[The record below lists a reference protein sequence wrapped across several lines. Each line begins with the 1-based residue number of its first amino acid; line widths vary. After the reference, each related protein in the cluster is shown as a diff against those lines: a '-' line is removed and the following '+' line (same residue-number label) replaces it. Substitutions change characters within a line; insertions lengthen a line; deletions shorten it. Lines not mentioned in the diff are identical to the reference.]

1 MVVLDIRSTRRLHF
15 LARKDQK
22 LPAIKYNT
30 FWEIMTEAELR

>member
-1 MVVLDIRSTRRLHF
+1 MGFPNF

-22 LPAIKYNT
+22 LPAIKYNK

>member
-1 MVVLDIRSTRRLHF
+1 MGFPNF

-30 FWEIMTEAELR
+30 FWEIITGAELR